1 MQVSVETTQGLG
13 RRMTVHVPAE
23 RVEDEIERRLRDISG
38 RVKMDG
44 FRPGKVPMKVVRKQY
59 GQQVRS
65 EVLNEVVQQSYSEA
79 LEQEGLRPAGSPQI
93 SLKSAE
99 AGQDL
104 EYEASFELLPE
115 IEVGGVEQIQVER
128 PAVEITEQDL
138 DNVLERLRRQHASY
152 EAVERPAQDEDRVI
166 LDFSGTI
173 DGEPFTGSQ
182 AEDAPAV
189 LGAGQ
194 LPRAFE
200 EVLQGA
206 EAGGEWT
213 VEHTLPED
221 LSDERLAGK
230 TAQFELRLKRV
241 EAPVLPELDE
251 AFAQQLGIQE
261 GGVEALRE
269 ALRSNL
275 ESERDQAVRQRLK
288 RQALN
293 QLAERNDMEIPQTLV
308 DSEIQALREQSGA
321 GEGEEVPDSERSAYE
336 ETARHRVK
344 LGLLVNHL
352 VRSQGIELDRE
363 RLMQQL
369 REMAASSGH
378 DPREALQEYAQNRQ
392 LMESLEAS
400 VIEEQVV
407 DWLLEQVQVEDQPM
421 SFDEL
426 MNHDAATA

>member
-59 GQQVRS
+59 DQQVRS
-65 EVLNEVVQQSYSEA
+65 EVLNEVVRQSYSEA

-115 IEVGGVEQIQVER
+115 IEVGGIEQIRVER
-128 PAVEITEQDL
+128 PAVEITEPDL
-138 DNVLERLRRQHASY
+138 DNVLERLRRQHATY
-152 EAVERPAQDEDRVI
+152 EPVERPAQDEDRVI

-194 LPRAFE
+194 LPQAFE

-213 VEHTLPED
+213 VEHALPED

-241 EAPVLPELDE
+241 EAPVLPEIDE
-251 AFAQQLGIQE
+251 AFAQQFGIQE

-293 QLAERNDMEIPQTLV
+293 QLAERNDLEIPQTLV
-308 DSEIQALREQSGA
+308 DAEIQALREQSGA
-321 GEGEEVPDSERSAYE
+321 GEEGEVPDAERSAYE

-344 LGLLVNHL
+344 LGLLINHL

-421 SFDEL
+421 GFDEL